1 MIKYIYL
8 QNIIVKQSQYEEN
21 MKKTINVLS
30 QGFSDDIDILSEN
43 EMDEITGGDVDCK
56 KKYVKGHVECHK
68 RYTEK
73 GSHFNCSR
81 KFTWKE

>member
-1 MIKYIYL
+1 
-8 QNIIVKQSQYEEN
+8 

-30 QGFSDDIDILSEN
+30 QGFSDDIDILYEN

>member
-1 MIKYIYL
+1 
-8 QNIIVKQSQYEEN
+8 

-56 KKYVKGHVECHK
+56 KKYVKG
-68 RYTEK
+68 
-73 GSHFNCSR
+73 SHFNCSR

>member
-1 MIKYIYL
+1 
-8 QNIIVKQSQYEEN
+8 

-56 KKYVKGHVECHK
+56 RKYVKGHVECHK
-68 RYTEK
+68 RYK
-73 GSHFNCSR
+73 R
-81 KFTWKE
+81 KAMNKNFELIKTGIDDNISILSED

>member
-1 MIKYIYL
+1 
-8 QNIIVKQSQYEEN
+8 
-21 MKKTINVLS
+21 MKKTINVVS
-30 QGFSDDIDILSEN
+30 QGFSDDTDILSEN